1 MNKTAKAI
9 LNELQVH
16 QSSQIAELRDNSK
29 MEQDTN
35 DLITLYHGTSAH
47 HLPSILE
54 NGIQPKTFHNNS
66 NYDESNSS
74 NSELVYLTNN
84 LGYYYAFGTT
94 MLDMAM
100 YEKENNVNFSEL
112 ALTDTEMRTAYEI
125 YYALTGNVPILIE
138 VSIPRTW
145 LYFDEDIAYSRKIR
159 SMLSSGEL
167 KLDTIDYEIS
177 LQQHTCTSIF
187 PVPLANIEEIQ
198 TIAYLDLEELL
209 TNTHYGNLCDKWVNG
224 LPVDMESFEAA
235 KEELMTKI
243 EVNHMGALDTI
254 AVDNKKPT
262 ITYEDSAV
270 YISTTPG
277 PLLGI

>member
-1 MNKTAKAI
+1 MRCVELQKTAKEI
-9 LNELQVH
+9 LDELQVH
-16 QSSQIAELRDNSK
+16 QYAHIAELQGNFNK
-29 MEQDTN
+29 EKDTN
-35 DLITLYHGTSAH
+35 DLITLYHGTSAR

-54 NGIQPKTFHNNS
+54 NGIQPKKFHKNS
-66 NYDESNSS
+66 NYDASNSS

-94 MLDMAM
+94 MLDMAA
-100 YEKENNVNFSEL
+100 YEKENNVNFVEL
-112 ALTDTEMRTAYEI
+112 ALTDAEMRTSYEI

-145 LYFDEDIAYSRKIR
+145 LYFDEDIAYSRKVR

-167 KLDTIDYEIS
+167 TYDMLDYEIS
-177 LQQHTCTSIF
+177 LQQHTCTSIL
-187 PVPLANIEEIQ
+187 PVPLENIEEIQ

-209 TNTHYGNLCDKWVNG
+209 TNTNYGNFCDKWVNG

-235 KEELMTKI
+235 KEEMMTKI
-243 EVNHMGALDTI
+243 EMTHMGALDTV
-254 AVDNKKPT
+254 AVANKKPT

-270 YISTTPG
+270 YISTAS
-277 PLLGI
+277 